1 VSPATKLLLVIKK
14 LKLVMIK
21 IMMECNVNLI
31 CMGLFYASLIT
42 SSEPLSLY
50 QIIIDSLWN

>member
-1 VSPATKLLLVIKK
+1 MSPATKLLLVIKK

-21 IMMECNVNLI
+21 IMMEYDVNLI
-31 CMGLFYASLIT
+31 CMDPFYASLIT
-42 SSEPLSLY
+42 SSEPLGLY